1 MQPRENDLG
10 WVFGDYQYEKQL
22 IVFPS
27 ETSEGGYQCYY
38 CATKFGK
45 RWDVLRTHIKKFHEE
60 VCDEEIKNVHNRISK
75 IAIRCKKCQ
84 VPQIKTGKK
93 MRDHEENC
101 KDVTSME
108 QDKENTVEVYRDNMN
123 QEMEQDIM
131 VQGEDQ
137 FVFEIKNK
145 RKREETS
152 NSLWEKKKFPNEEA
166 IEAAKKENRDI
177 IKKLKD
183 KVDEQDKELKE
194 KSEKIVELEHLVEM
208 YEDEAIE
215 VAKKENRDIIK
226 KLKDKVD
233 EQDKELNEK
242 SEKIVELEHSVEKY
256 EDEVKT
262 LKHEIKKSSKLEN
275 LDYQKVKNEEK
286 IGEGTFGQVF
296 KAEYEGK
303 MIAMKKMKLHWT
315 SLKEMLIQVK
325 MNSPNLMSDK
335 MIGLKWDTNNVIRSE
350 ITIAMELCNG
360 SLHDLIVKKI
370 EACDDNQDWKLQ
382 VIKQLGQAMYQLHSI
397 PIIHQDIKPENFL
410 ILGNLVKLTDFG
422 LSDFGTSSAVANG
435 TPGYKAPEVIELKKT
450 GVPFTNKADMW
461 SLGATVYEVLL
472 LEYLV
477 KNPDTSE
484 AIKPNPK
491 WDKVDKRFG
500 EVIELCKEL
509 LKRDPEK
516 RMSASRFAYKIK
528 KVKLQDEALDT

>member
-1 MQPRENDLG
+1 MQPNENDIG

-27 ETSEGGYQCYY
+27 ETSIGGYQCYY

-45 RWDVLRTHIKKFHEE
+45 RWDVLRHHIKKFHEE

-75 IAIRCKKCQ
+75 IAIRCKICH

-137 FVFEIKNK
+137 FEVEIKNK
-145 RKREETS
+145 RKRGEAS
-152 NSLWEKKKFPNEEA
+152 NSLWEKIKSPIEEA
-166 IEAAKKENRDI
+166 IEAAIKENRDI
-177 IKKLKD
+177 IKRLQD
-183 KVDEQDKELKE
+183 KVGEQDKELKE
-194 KSEKIVELEHLVEM
+194 KSEKIVELEHLVEK
-208 YEDEAIE
+208 YEDG
-215 VAKKENRDIIK
+215 VK
-226 KLKDKVD
+226 
-233 EQDKELNEK
+233 DKELKEK
-242 SEKIVELEHSVEKY
+242 SEKIVKLEHLVKKY

-262 LKHEIKKSSKLEN
+262 LKQEIKKSSKLEN
-275 LDYQKVKNEEK
+275 LNHQKVKNEQK

-296 KAEYEGK
+296 KAEYDGK

-325 MNSPNLMSDK
+325 TNSPNLMSAK
-335 MIGLKWDTNNVIRSE
+335 MIGIKWDNNNIIKSE
-350 ITIAMELCNG
+350 ITIAMDLCNG
-360 SLHDLIVKKI
+360 SLHDLIVQKI
-370 EACDDNQDWKLQ
+370 NASDDTQDWKLQ
-382 VIKQLGQAMYQLHSI
+382 VIKQLGQALYQLHSI

-410 ILGNLVKLTDFG
+410 IQGNLVKLTDFG

-435 TPGYKAPEVIELKKT
+435 TPGYKAPEVIELEKT
-450 GVPFTNKADMW
+450 GEPFTNKADMW

-484 AIKPNPK
+484 ALKPNPK
-491 WDKVDKRFG
+491 WHKVDKRFG
-500 EVIELCKEL
+500 EVIVLCKEL
-509 LKRDPEK
+509 LYREPEK
-516 RMSASRFAYKIK
+516 RMSANKFAYKIK
-528 KVKLQDEALDT
+528 KVTLQDEALDT